1 MPETG
6 CRGTSSSLAPSRSLD
21 DHRWPDDEGD
31 EDNTVEL
38 PSTNA
43 RIDKQVP
50 TDVVG
55 GWCGA
60 KYPLPNGTT
69 SVIVNY
75 AAPAGMGPHRV

>member
-1 MPETG
+1 M
-6 CRGTSSSLAPSRSLD
+6 
-21 DHRWPDDEGD
+21 
-31 EDNTVEL
+31 EL